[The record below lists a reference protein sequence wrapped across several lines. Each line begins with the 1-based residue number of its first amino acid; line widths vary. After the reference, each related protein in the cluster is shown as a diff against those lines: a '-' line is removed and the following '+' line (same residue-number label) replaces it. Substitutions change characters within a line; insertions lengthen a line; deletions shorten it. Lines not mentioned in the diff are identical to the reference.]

1 MNRLRIFTMVFF
13 YFFCFQIYSQNWQVS
28 WDKQLGNSKMDYFT
42 DVITDIS
49 GGYTVL
55 GATIPRSKKSY
66 DFWLV
71 RYNEKGDTIWTKTYG
86 TDLTEIPKKLLQT
99 PDGSYLILGVT
110 KDSVAEK
117 PVLIRTD
124 REGVETWQK
133 GFNDGKYYLCEDIVF
148 DGEKEFLI
156 AGSKSDDKEIP
167 KRWIAKLDENGE
179 AVWEKSFQTDLR
191 GFCKAAKKLPDGSYA
206 ISGKVEKQGQKDCDV
221 WITRLDKNGTSVW
234 ETYLSNPKVKSWPEC
249 VCCSPDSFLMVVG
262 WQGLC
267 LNDIN
272 SSDPVFDFDLAISK
286 IDKKGKLV
294 WTKNYNR
301 EGSEGGNSV
310 AIRPD
315 GSFVIAGIKST
326 SFLGKVGPWLLWV
339 DAEGKEKGE
348 NLIKYHCN
356 NDQAVKI
363 INSNDGGIVVIGPG
377 LQDAENTRANGWIMK
392 FSGL

>member
-1 MNRLRIFTMVFF
+1 MNRLRIFSLV
-13 YFFCFQIYSQNWQVS
+13 FFCFLCFEIYSQNWQVL
-28 WDKQLGNSKMDYFT
+28 WEKQLGNSKMDYFT
-42 DVITDIS
+42 DVIADVNS
-49 GGYTVL
+49 GYTVL
-55 GATIPRSKKSY
+55 GSTIPRAKKSY

-71 RYNEKGDTIWTKTYG
+71 RFNEKGDTIWTKTFG
-86 TDLTEIPKKLLQT
+86 TDLPEIPKKLLQT

-124 REGVETWQK
+124 REGVELWQK
-133 GFNDGKYYLCEDIVF
+133 KFTDGKFYLCEDIVF

-156 AGSKSDDKEIP
+156 AGSKSDEKETQH
-167 KRWIAKLDENGE
+167 RWIAKLDDKGE
-179 AVWEKSFQTDLR
+179 VVWEKSFQDDLK
-191 GFCKAAKKLPDGSYA
+191 GFCKAVKKLPDGSFA
-206 ISGKVEKQGQKDCDV
+206 LTGKVEKQGQKDCDV
-221 WITRLDKNGTSVW
+221 WLTRLDKNGTALW
-234 ETYLSNPKVKSWPEC
+234 ETRLSNPKLKSWPEC

-272 SSDPVFDFDLAISK
+272 SSDPIFDFDLAISK

-315 GSFVIAGIKST
+315 GSFIIAGIKVT

-339 DAEGKEKGE
+339 DADGKERGE

-356 NDQAVKI
+356 NDRAVKI
-363 INSNDGGIVVIGPG
+363 ISCSDGGIVVIGPG
-377 LQDAENTRANGWIMK
+377 LQDEENTRANGWIMK
-392 FSGL
+392 FSSF